1 MGAPTDCGGVTT
13 RPGGRGASRLWN
25 AYVAVVRRWVVGM
38 GTLACALA
46 AGTSWFAATGVG
58 ELRVVDDGAP
68 VAESDTTTTDT
79 AAPVMSPESTTTSTI
94 PDCSA
99 NSGAPT
105 EGDPAADWATVVVDR
120 AHALPANFVPPD
132 LVPVTDAGFEDA
144 GDQVR
149 QIIVGDLGALR
160 QAAADNGTPIALV
173 SAYRSYERQAALF
186 AAAVQNEGPEAAQAT
201 TAQAGHSEHQLGT
214 AIDVLDVGSGEL
226 TPGFA
231 ETPAGRWLADNAHR
245 YGFVLSYPNNTAERS
260 CYSFEPWHLRYVG
273 RDNAAAIVESG
284 LTPREWML
292 TNG

>member
-1 MGAPTDCGGVTT
+1 M
-13 RPGGRGASRLWN
+13 
-25 AYVAVVRRWVVGM
+25 RRWVVGV
-38 GTLACALA
+38 GTLVCALA
-46 AGTSWFAATGVG
+46 AGTSWFATTSRG
-58 ELRVVDDGAP
+58 ELTVVDTGGAP
-68 VAESDTTTTDT
+68 AAEAGTTAPTTT
-79 AAPVMSPESTTTSTI
+79 AAPAAPAETTTTI

-105 EGDPAADWATVVVDR
+105 EGDPAADWATTVVDR
-120 AHALPANFVPPD
+120 AHALPASFVPPD
-132 LVPVTDAGFEDA
+132 LVPVTDAGFGDA

-149 QIIVGDLGALR
+149 QIVVADLAALH
-160 QAAADNGTPIALV
+160 QAAAGNGSPIALV

-214 AIDVLDVGSGEL
+214 VIDVLDVGSGDL
-226 TPGFA
+226 TTGFA
-231 ETPAGRWLADNAHR
+231 DTPAGRWLADNAHR
-245 YGFVLSYPNNTAERS
+245 YGFVLSYPDHAAERS

-292 TNG
+292 THN